1 MSFLSRF
8 TLFSC
13 LIIHFQLCFSN
24 TWIVFLLQGRLPL
37 VYSLMQGVLYLL
49 YPVCG
54 WIADV
59 YVSNFKMIKFS
70 IVLMFT
76 SSVLMF
82 VTGILMYLTLL
93 KDLPLNVVAVAFVVT
108 GITGLGMYEAN
119 AIQFGMDQMIN
130 VSSKQLSSFIHWY
143 FWCCHVGS
151 LLFFYVLLGEILYLG
166 NCHVKMEI
174 YQKRPQTYL
183 GLLLLIPSCIQIIL
197 CLVEVFY
204 MYYKRKDFV
213 IEQTTKNP
221 LCIVVKVL
229 KYSLKHKY
237 PENRSAF
244 TYWENDIPSR
254 IDLGKEKYGG
264 PFTYEQVEDVK
275 VLIRLLI
282 VMLSLFGFYMS
293 GDGYTL
299 TYYIMNTIGC
309 PDKGPF
315 AGLIMN
321 PQHIPSLVVVFGI
334 PLYQFL
340 KQYIVSGSLLKKM
353 WFGLIICL
361 INEVIMC
368 LYGYLLEYK
377 EFHCPELYTY
387 ALHELSVSEMCM
399 AANTIVLSNGS
410 CEHFCFD
417 SPVSNHFVYLSVIP
431 LVMNGVSYLLV
442 FMTTVEFI
450 CAQSPNAMKGLL
462 IGMWYS
468 MLSIKYFMVNIL
480 DIYPPFLEETIWNV
494 YQGVKGCCIFVS
506 IIFFS
511 MVYKWYEYRKRDEIV
526 NEQAII
532 EEQYERELLLNS
544 SKD

>member
-1 MSFLSRF
+1 MFTPRTPSFG
-8 TLFSC
+8 
-13 LIIHFQLCFSN
+13 FQPNARS
-24 TWIVFLLQGRLPL
+24 I
-37 VYSLMQGVLYLL
+37 YLL

-76 SSVLMF
+76 SSVLML
-82 VTGILMYLTLL
+82 VTGILMYFTHLETST
-93 KDLPLNVVAVAFVVT
+93 LNVSGVVSVVT
-108 GITGLGMYEAN
+108 DITGLGMYEAN
-119 AIQFGMDQMIN
+119 AIQFGMDQMME

-143 FWCCHVGS
+143 FWYCHVGS
-151 LLFFYVLLGEILYLG
+151 LFVFYILLGEILYLAD
-166 NCHVKMEI
+166 CHVEMEI
-174 YQKRPQTYL
+174 YQEQPQAYL

-197 CLVEVFY
+197 CLVEIFY
-204 MYYKRKDFV
+204 MYYKKRDFV

-221 LCIVVKVL
+221 LSIVVKVL

-275 VLIRLLI
+275 VMIRLLI
-282 VMLSLFGFYMS
+282 VMFSLFGFYMS

-309 PDKGPF
+309 PTLEPF

-340 KQYIVSGSLLKKM
+340 KQYIVSGSLLKRM

-361 INEVIMC
+361 INECFMC
-368 LYGYLLEYK
+368 WYSYLLEYK
-377 EFHCPELYTY
+377 EFHCPELN
-387 ALHELSVSEMCM
+387 ADDLHKPSLSEMCI
-399 AANTIVLSNGS
+399 AANTIVVSNGS
-410 CEHFCFD
+410 CEHFCSD
-417 SPVSNHFVYLSVIP
+417 SPVSKHLVYLSVIP

-468 MLSIKYFMVNIL
+468 MLSIKFFMVNNL
-480 DIYPPFLEETIWNV
+480 DIYPLFLKETIWNV

-511 MVYKWYEYRKRDEIV
+511 MVCNWYEYRKRDEIV